1 MIHSLRSI
9 VLPFIVMAM
18 PVPAVA
24 GDITLASAGGLAFG
38 DGASVTTQTDG
49 TRLAS
54 NGKDQKVCG
63 PDRVAIAAT
72 VPVTIVTTD
81 GSRTYDDG
89 LVACYDLARFN
100 GGIVITTEARITLRP
115 QP

>member
-1 MIHSLRSI
+1 MHRQVICLLMLTL
-9 VLPFIVMAM
+9 VA
-18 PVPAVA
+18 VPAA
-24 GDITLASAGGLAFG
+24 AQNIALASPGGLAFG
-38 DGASVTTQTDG
+38 DGASVTTQADG

-63 PDRVAIAAT
+63 PDRVAVAAT
-72 VPVTIVTTD
+72 VPITVVTTD